1 MTNDIINNELEISWP
16 EGFHRMNEAEL
27 RKAFKDN
34 NPNRWGIMDEER
46 HMMITVGWKRLGSLT
61 ALMVNAGDV
70 ARHTEKTIHR
80 AMAQMGYHCEGF
92 RERQIAGAGAAG
104 FRYKYNAQNTDM
116 VAESLV
122 VKLNKTV
129 YYFHV
134 YARAAVKE
142 ESLSCW
148 EDILDAAERIKE

>member
-1 MTNDIINNELEISWP
+1 MILNNELKLPVP
-16 EGFHRMNEAEL
+16 EGFHV
-27 RKAFKDN
+27 
-34 NPNRWGIMDEER
+34 MDEEEVSRLRLLEEGPFAGLSDPER

-92 RERQIAGAGAAG
+92 RERQIAGAGAAV
-104 FRYKYNAQNTDM
+104 R
-116 VAESLV
+116 
-122 VKLNKTV
+122 
-129 YYFHV
+129 
-134 YARAAVKE
+134 E

-148 EDILDAAERIKE
+148 EDILNAAERIEE

>member
-1 MTNDIINNELEISWP
+1 MILNKELKLPVP
-16 EGFHRMNEAEL
+16 EGFHV
-27 RKAFKDN
+27 
-34 NPNRWGIMDEER
+34 MDEEEVSRLRLLEEGPFVGLSDPER
-46 HMMITVGWKRLGSLT
+46 HMMITVGWKQLGSLT

-70 ARHTEKTIHR
+70 ARHTEKTIRR
-80 AMAQMGYHCEGF
+80 AMVQMGYHCEGF

-134 YARAAVKE
+134 YARAAVRE

-148 EDILDAAERIKE
+148 EDILNAAERIEE